1 MRPGGVCLYNDEVK
15 KIKIKISL
23 FRQRDV
29 NKNTCL
35 FKLFDMTN
43 QKFTSKLSTC
53 EDLLLPYF
61 VLSFNISNYA
71 VR

>member
-1 MRPGGVCLYNDEVK
+1 
-15 KIKIKISL
+15 
-23 FRQRDV
+23 
-29 NKNTCL
+29 
-35 FKLFDMTN
+35 MTN

-71 VR
+71 VRIKFTQKCRPDFCVVNNLFEVNAKCKKLHIKSME